1 MSIKDK
7 YTFVSQEEEDWA
19 SVMIKEGQFK
29 DVVYNYGAVRIPQE
43 ENLND
48 DGTLPFSF
56 EYNIIYN
63 NNIPRE
69 EFGEDFFNLIG
80 DVLVDIIQDQEE
92 IKYVDND

>member
-19 SVMIKEGQFK
+19 SVMIKEGKFK

-63 NNIPRE
+63 I
-69 EFGEDFFNLIG
+69 
-80 DVLVDIIQDQEE
+80 
-92 IKYVDND
+92 YV